1 MTFGT
6 TLQNNLTMRYL
17 SFFLIVLYTTSG
29 SPVLLAQTNTP
40 SNAQI
45 LVEKLLNAKV
55 FIDYSNL
62 KKDIENQVSA
72 VNRQTEIDPAGYSAL
87 QTAYNRT
94 KDAFDV
100 FLNTVRQDML
110 DFQLFEQAASG
121 DEPTLLRYLAA
132 YNAGVDVYNREF
144 MPAYGQVVR
153 TRKLPGWL
161 APLGIQAFGFL
172 ATITKGKN
180 PRQDVIVND
189 LLLVSNYLFLQKLQ
203 MKSWEELVTVR
214 PREQSGGYQDNS
226 NAPAPDGFA
235 GNMPDAATPPLVPA
249 GPDVELPVMKS
260 LSGQLEFRV
269 AGAAPRPMAFELP
282 AAGLSRDLVVGGAD
296 DEPSTSGP
304 PVDAGVALLRSAD
317 VWKEG
322 TAFQIRVQNSALLYA
337 FALNSNGTCAPIYP
351 FSEAWVRGFNMSKT
365 RDLSVGP
372 LMLKDESGEVVI
384 PAPNALT
391 GQENYIRITGSSARE
406 QLCLIVSRSE
416 LDLNDI
422 MSRIAAL
429 SGSLA
434 ERVATLWQDE
444 PHRAAAA
451 DANLRAEGG
460 TLRFDVADAE
470 KWLLPL
476 VFEIRR

>member
-1 MTFGT
+1 MRLT
-6 TLQNNLTMRYL
+6 TIFSLL
-17 SFFLIVLYTTSG
+17 FFLAATGQPL
-29 SPVLLAQTNTP
+29 PAQTNSP

-62 KKDIENQVSA
+62 KKDIEAQVSA
-72 VNRQTEIDPAGYSAL
+72 LNKQTEISPAGYAGL

-94 KDAFDV
+94 KDAFDG

-110 DFQLFEQAASG
+110 DFQLFERAASG
-121 DEPTLLRYLAA
+121 DEPTLLRYLTA

-153 TRKLPGWL
+153 TRKLPEWL
-161 APLGIQAFGFL
+161 APLGIQAFSFL

-203 MKSWEELVTVR
+203 MKPWEELVTVR
-214 PREQSGGYQDNS
+214 PAAGDAGFQGSPA
-226 NAPAPDGFA
+226 APATGAFSTGAPGT
-235 GNMPDAATPPLVPA
+235 ATPPIVPD
-249 GPDVELPVMKS
+249 GPEVELPVMKS

-269 AGAAPRPMAFELP
+269 AGAAPRPMTFEP
-282 AAGLSRDLVVGGAD
+282 AAAGLTRDLTVGGI
-296 DEPSTSGP
+296 EPGTGGTTPAGGSI
-304 PVDAGVALLRSAD
+304 PVLRSAEA
-317 VWKEG
+317 WGEG
-322 TAFQIRVQNSALLYA
+322 TAFQIRVRNSALLYA

-384 PAPNALT
+384 PSPNAST
-391 GQENYIRITGSSARE
+391 GQENYIRITGDSTRE
-406 QLCLIVSRSE
+406 QMCLIVSMSE
-416 LDLNDI
+416 LDLND
-422 MSRIAAL
+422 MMARVAGL

-434 ERVATLWQDE
+434 ERVAALWQGE
-444 PHRAAAA
+444 PHCAAASE
-451 DANLRAEGG
+451 ANLHAEGG
-460 TLRFDVADAE
+460 SLHFDVTNTE

>member
-1 MTFGT
+1 M
-6 TLQNNLTMRYL
+6 L
-17 SFFLIVLYTTSG
+17 
-29 SPVLLAQTNTP
+29 PAQTNTP

-45 LVEKLLNAKV
+45 LIEKLLNAKV

-72 VNRQTEIDPAGYSAL
+72 VNNQTEISPAGYAAL

-110 DFQLFEQAASG
+110 DFRLFERAASG
-121 DEPTLLRYLAA
+121 DEQTLLRYLAA

-189 LLLVSNYLFLQKLQ
+189 LLMVSNYLFLQKLQ
-203 MKSWEELVTVR
+203 MKHWEELVTVK
-214 PREQSGGYQDNS
+214 PAASDAGFQDSPATPATGAFSSGASGT
-226 NAPAPDGFA
+226 
-235 GNMPDAATPPLVPA
+235 ATPPIVPD
-249 GPDVELPVMKS
+249 GPEVELPVMKS

-269 AGAAPRPMAFELP
+269 AGASPRTMTFDLV
-282 AAGLSRDLVVGGAD
+282 AAGLTRDLTVGGA
-296 DEPSTSGP
+296 ETGTSEDVP
-304 PVDAGVALLRSAD
+304 AGGNTPLLRSTEA
-317 VWKEG
+317 WSEG
-322 TAFQIRVQNSALLYA
+322 AAFQIRVQNSALLYA
-337 FALNSNGTCAPIYP
+337 FSINSNGTCAPIYP
-351 FSEAWVRGFNMSKT
+351 FSETWVRGFNMSKT

-372 LMLKDESGEVVI
+372 LMLKDENGGLVI
-384 PAPNALT
+384 PSPNAAT
-391 GQENYIRITGSSARE
+391 GQENYIRITGNSALE
-406 QLCLIVSRSE
+406 QMCLVVSMSE

-422 MSRIAAL
+422 MARVAGL

-434 ERVATLWQDE
+434 ERVAALWQGE
-444 PHRAAAA
+444 PRRAAASE
-451 DANLRAEGG
+451 ANLRVEGG
-460 TLRFDVADAE
+460 TLYFNVTDAD
-470 KWLLPL
+470 KWLLPV

>member
-1 MTFGT
+1 
-6 TLQNNLTMRYL
+6 MRYL

-29 SPVLLAQTNTP
+29 CPVLLAQTNTP

-72 VNRQTEIDPAGYSAL
+72 VNRQTEIDPAGYAAL
-87 QTAYNRT
+87 QAAYSRT

-110 DFQLFEQAASG
+110 DFQLFEQAAAG
-121 DEPTLLRYLAA
+121 HEPTLLRYLAA

-161 APLGIQAFGFL
+161 APLGIQAFSFL

-180 PRQDVIVND
+180 PRQDVILND

-214 PREQSGGYQDNS
+214 PREQNGGYQDNAG
-226 NAPAPDGFA
+226 APAPGALA
-235 GNMPDAATPPLVPA
+235 GNTPDAATPPLVPA
-249 GPDVELPVMKS
+249 GTEVELPVMKS

-269 AGAAPRPMAFELP
+269 AGVAPRPMAFELS
-282 AAGLSRDLVVGGAD
+282 ATGLSRDLVVGGAD
-296 DEPSTSGP
+296 DDPSTNSLP
-304 PVDAGVALLRSAD
+304 ADAGVALLRSAD

-322 TAFQIRVQNSALLYA
+322 TSFQIRVQNSALLYA

-351 FSEAWVRGFNMSKT
+351 FAEAWVRGFNMSKT

-384 PAPNALT
+384 PAPNATT
-391 GQENYIRITGSSARE
+391 GQENYIRITGNSVLE
-406 QLCLIVSRSE
+406 QMCLIVSMSE

-422 MSRIAAL
+422 MAKIGQL
-429 SGSLA
+429 PGSLA
-434 ERVATLWQDE
+434 ERAGALWQHDPHCATPDE
-444 PHRAAAA
+444 AGLRITAASIHF
-451 DANLRAEGG
+451 N
-460 TLRFDVADAE
+460 VQQPE
-470 KWLLPL
+470 KWFLPL